1 MIRYGRP
8 CLRKNCS
15 SAAQICWLMTR
26 ECSASSRRLGVAM
39 KKMPWPRISQFAF
52 GDLVLDGVDRDGG
65 VAVEAHGVVL
75 DDDGGFA
82 GEEIGDLRG
91 DLGRSGLLGGFQ
103 VVDFVQRTA
112 QPHVDLPAQRE
123 PPRPQAE
130 KRRPEFRMPGP
141 QSVDA
146 DQGAQADDHQ
156 YRQRPQVNGQGKIQ
170 HPVDDGHQGYGEAQH
185 PAYEGQRMPDTV
197 FFHNTIGL
205 VRSWSP
211 TKIVKI
217 PQNPQ
222 SGPLPLPPARESL
235 PARRQRGR
243 SFLPV
248 SGLFGQRPFDH
259 DREMV

>member
-1 MIRYGRP
+1 MLIFR
-8 CLRKNCS
+8 
-15 SAAQICWLMTR
+15 
-26 ECSASSRRLGVAM
+26 
-39 KKMPWPRISQFAF
+39 
-52 GDLVLDGVDRDGG
+52 
-65 VAVEAHGVVL
+65 
-75 DDDGGFA
+75 
-82 GEEIGDLRG
+82 
-91 DLGRSGLLGGFQ
+91 
-103 VVDFVQRTA
+103 
-112 QPHVDLPAQRE
+112 AQRE
-123 PPRPQAE
+123 PPRPQTE

-222 SGPLPLPPARESL
+222 SGLCRFLRHGKASL
-235 PARRQRGR
+235 PAGGEA
-243 SFLPV
+243 
-248 SGLFGQRPFDH
+248 GLFACFRSIRPATIRPSGVGKIHCLFLDNILRL
-259 DREMV
+259 DRSRQGPERPLPCGVQGFGIGRMACAV